1 MPDFKISA
9 SLEGHGDDLT
19 DSKSSFQ
26 VRAVAFPNPNAAL
39 SASRDATV
47 RLWKLVS
54 TPPPSYDYTITAHGQ
69 AFINSLAYLQPT
81 AEYPEGLI
89 LSGGQDTI
97 IEARQP
103 GKGSDDNADAMLL
116 GHAHNICALDVSP
129 DSGWIVS
136 GSWDSSARIW
146 KVGKWETDV
155 VLDGHEGSVWA
166 VLAYDKNTVIT
177 GCADKMIRIFNISG
191 KLLASIQNSN
201 DVVRALCRV
210 PSSNPTGAQFASASN
225 DGIIRLYTLQGDL
238 VASLHGHE
246 SFVYSLAALPSG
258 ELVSSGEDRTVRVW
272 NGIQCVQTIT
282 HPAISVWSVA
292 ACSETGDII
301 TGASDRIARIFSRSP
316 ERQAAPEVIELFDQA
331 VKESAIPAQQV
342 GNINKEQLP
351 GPEFLKQKSG
361 TKEGQIQM
369 INEPDGSITAHTWS
383 AATQEWI
390 AVGTVVDS
398 AGSSGRKTEYLGQDY
413 DYVFDVD
420 IEDGKPPLKL
430 PYNASQNPYEA
441 ATKFIGDNE
450 LPMTYLDQVANFITQ
465 NTQGATLGQ
474 SQDSAPPG
482 SDPWGS
488 DRRYR
493 PGDASAAENTPPSI
507 PDERTQVLPQKT
519 YLSIRSANLKVV
531 TKKLQEINEKLLSE
545 GAKDKALTPSEM
557 QDIVALSGKL
567 ESSQQLPDS
576 PVVEAGVPLV
586 FKAATAWPTANRLP
600 GLDLLRLLAAAAP
613 LAATTEFNG
622 DDLVTGLLASGIFET
637 PLNVN
642 NAMLSIRTFA
652 NLFETTAGRSL
663 AMNTFDQI
671 LTGVRSA
678 LSNSGDSPN
687 RNLTI
692 AVTTLYINF
701 AVYLTSEGRAS
712 APESAERGLIL
723 LEELYKIVA
732 GERDSEA
739 VYRGLVSLGTL
750 VKALGAEVKSAA
762 KDIYEIESILSRV
775 SSSAVGK
782 EPRVKGII
790 GEIKESL

>member
-1 MPDFKISA
+1 
-9 SLEGHGDDLT
+9 
-19 DSKSSFQ
+19 
-26 VRAVAFPNPNAAL
+26 
-39 SASRDATV
+39 
-47 RLWKLVS
+47 
-54 TPPPSYDYTITAHGQ
+54 
-69 AFINSLAYLQPT
+69 
-81 AEYPEGLI
+81 
-89 LSGGQDTI
+89 
-97 IEARQP
+97 
-103 GKGSDDNADAMLL
+103 
-116 GHAHNICALDVSP
+116 
-129 DSGWIVS
+129 
-136 GSWDSSARIW
+136 
-146 KVGKWETDV
+146 
-155 VLDGHEGSVWA
+155 
-166 VLAYDKNTVIT
+166 
-177 GCADKMIRIFNISG
+177 MIRIFNTSG

-201 DVVRALCRV
+201 DVVRALCKV

-398 AGSSGRKTEYLGQDY
+398 AGSSGRKTEYHGQDY

-474 SQDSAPPG
+474 SQESAPPG

-493 PGDASAAENTPPSI
+493 PGDASAAEDTQPSI
-507 PDERTQVLPQKT
+507 SEERPQVLPQRS

-531 TKKLQEINEKLLSE
+531 AKKLQEINEKLLSE
-545 GAKDKALTPSEM
+545 GDKNKALTPSEM
-557 QDIVALSGKL
+557 QDIVTLCNKL
-567 ESSQQLPDS
+567 ESSQQLSDS
-576 PVVEAGVPLV
+576 PVVEAGIPLV
-586 FKAATAWPTANRLP
+586 FKVATTWPTANRLP

-613 LAATTEFNG
+613 FAATTQFNG
-622 DDLVTGLLASGIFET
+622 DDLVTGLLASGIFDS

-642 NAMLSIRTFA
+642 NAMLSVRTFA
-652 NLFETTAGRSL
+652 NLFETPAGRTL
-663 AMNTFDQI
+663 AMSTFDHI

-678 LSNSGDSPN
+678 LSSSGDSPN

-712 APESAERGLIL
+712 APESAERGLVL
-723 LEELYKIVA
+723 LEELSKIIS
-732 GERDSEA
+732 GEKDSEA

-750 VKALGAEVKSAA
+750 VKALGTEVKSAA
-762 KDIYEIESILSRV
+762 KEIYEVESILSRI
-775 SSSAVGK
+775 SASAVGK

-790 GEIKESL
+790 GEIRESL

>member
-1 MPDFKISA
+1 M
-9 SLEGHGDDLT
+9 
-19 DSKSSFQ
+19 
-26 VRAVAFPNPNAAL
+26 AFPNPNAAL

-54 TPPPSYDYTITAHGQ
+54 NPPPSYDYTITAHGQ
-69 AFINSLAYLQPT
+69 AFINSLAYLPPT
-81 AEYPEGLI
+81 AEYPEGLV

-116 GHAHNICALDVSP
+116 GHSHNVCALDVSP
-129 DSGWIVS
+129 DSRWIVS
-136 GSWDSSARIW
+136 GSWDSTARIW
-146 KVGKWETDV
+146 KVGKWETDM

-166 VLAYDKNTVIT
+166 VLAYDKDTVITGTLTRYFGWLGREHHADIIT
-177 GCADKMIRIFNISG
+177 GCADKMIRIFNTSG

-210 PSSNPTGAQFASASN
+210 PASNPTGAQFASASN
-225 DGIIRLYTLQGDL
+225 DGIIRLYTLQGEL

-272 NGIQCVQTIT
+272 NGTQCVQTIT

-316 ERQAAPEVIELFDQA
+316 ERLAAPEVIELFDQA

-369 INEPDGSITAHTWS
+369 INEPDGSVTAHTWS
-383 AATQEWI
+383 AGTQEWI

-430 PYNASQNPYEA
+430 PYNVSQNPYEA

-474 SQDSAPPG
+474 SQESAPPG

-493 PGDASAAENTPPSI
+493 PGDASATENAQQSI
-507 PDERTQVLPQKT
+507 PEERPQVLPQKT

-545 GAKDKALTPSEM
+545 GAKDKALTPSEV
-557 QDIVALSGKL
+557 QDIVALCGKL

-576 PVVEAGVPLV
+576 PVVESGVPLV
-586 FKAATAWPTANRLP
+586 FKVATEWPTANRLP

-613 LAATTEFNG
+613 FAASTEFNG
-622 DDLVTGLLASGIFET
+622 DDLVTGLLASGIFDA

-642 NAMLSIRTFA
+642 NAMLSVRTFA
-652 NLFETTAGRSL
+652 NLFETPAGRTL
-663 AMNTFDQI
+663 AMSTFDHI
-671 LTGVRSA
+671 LTGVKSA

-692 AVTTLYINF
+692 AITTLYVNF

-712 APESAERGLIL
+712 APESAERGLVL
-723 LEELYKIVA
+723 LEELSNIIA
-732 GERDSEA
+732 GEKDSEA
-739 VYRGLVSLGTL
+739 VYRGLVASGTL
-750 VKALGAEVKSAA
+750 VKALGAEIKSAA
-762 KDIYEIESILSRV
+762 KEIYEIESVLSRI
-775 SSSAVGK
+775 SASAVGK

-790 GEIKESL
+790 SEIRESL

>member
-9 SLEGHGDDLT
+9 SLEGHGDDYGFG
-19 DSKSSFQ
+19 SSSL
-26 VRAVAFPNPNAAL
+26 PN
-39 SASRDATV
+39 
-47 RLWKLVS
+47 
-54 TPPPSYDYTITAHGQ
+54 PPSYDYTITAHGQ

-81 AEYPEGLI
+81 TKYPEGLI

-103 GKGSDDNADAMLL
+103 GKRSDDNADAMLL
-116 GHAHNICALDVSP
+116 GHAHNVCALDVSP

-146 KVGKWETDV
+146 TVGKWETDV
-155 VLDGHEGSVWA
+155 VLNGHEGSVWA
-166 VLAYDKNTVIT
+166 VLAYDNNTVIT
-177 GCADKMIRIFNISG
+177 GCADKMIRIFNTSG

-292 ACSETGDII
+292 ACRETGDII

-351 GPEFLKQKSG
+351 ARSSLSRNQERKR
-361 TKEGQIQM
+361 M

-474 SQDSAPPG
+474 SQDAAPPG

-493 PGDASAAENTPPSI
+493 PGDASAAENTPSSTPE
-507 PDERTQVLPQKT
+507 ERTHVLPQKT
-519 YLSIRSANLKVV
+519 YLSIRSANLKVI
-531 TKKLQEINEKLLSE
+531 TRKLQEINEKLLSE
-545 GAKDKALTPSEM
+545 GAKDKALTPSEI
-557 QDIVALSGKL
+557 QDIVALCGKL

-576 PVVEAGVPLV
+576 PAVEAGVPLV

-613 LAATTEFNG
+613 FAATTEFNG
-622 DDLVTGLLASGIFET
+622 DDLVTGLLTSRVFDT

-642 NAMLSIRTFA
+642 NAMLSVRTFA

-663 AMNTFDQI
+663 AMNTFEQI

-701 AVYLTSEGRAS
+701 AVYLTSDGRAS

-723 LEELYKIVA
+723 LEELCEIVA
-732 GERDSEA
+732 GEKDSEA

-762 KDIYEIESILSRV
+762 KDIFEIESILSRV

-790 GEIKESL
+790 GEIKETLQV